1 MLKTMFLCPFLI
13 FLVFFMPSMS
23 LAQLTVANLWCENR
37 SNPVGIEDLH
47 PRLTWTLAGE
57 GRNQSQSAYE
67 IQVSKTKEFSGVKL
81 FWESG
86 KITSQESIHIP
97 YQGPALRTLGKYHWR
112 VRVWDENGTVSPWSQ
127 PAFWQN
133 GILEDDAW
141 KAQWIP
147 VGYEEPSSRP
157 AANMRHT
164 FSLSKPVKSATAII
178 TSQGLYHAF
187 LNGSKIGNDYLTP
200 GWTSYQKRLQ
210 YQVYDISEQLQEGE
224 NTLGATLGS
233 GWFRGNLV
241 WQSRND
247 FFGNELALLLQVV
260 VEFEDG
266 TIEIIGTD
274 ENWKSKESAIL
285 SSEIYHGET
294 VDGRKQSSD
303 WLKPNYDDSN
313 WDGVEIRD
321 FGYDHLV
328 ATDNEPVKKQEVIQP
343 IKIITTPEG
352 DKVLDFGQN
361 LVGFVTVDISGNRGD
376 SLILEHAEVL
386 DREGNFYTTNLRA
399 AKQRN
404 KYILS
409 GNRDHFEPQFTWQ
422 GFRYARI
429 GGNATAYSMDDFK
442 AVVLYSDMH
451 QTGEFSTSDTLLNQ
465 LQHNIQWGQK
475 GNFLDIP
482 TDCPQR
488 DERLGWTGDAQ
499 VFFRTAA
506 YNMNVNNF
514 FAKWMKDVAADQL
527 DNGAVP
533 HVIPNVLG
541 ESAAGSAGWADV
553 ATIIPWDMYLLYGDT
568 KILEQ
573 QYESMKA
580 WVDFMNAESKNNLWN
595 TGFHFGDWLFYRPDD
610 DTDGRSAIT
619 DKYLIAQCFFAH
631 STQLLINAAEV
642 LGKPDDQQQYS
653 QLLGDIKA
661 AFVKEYMTPNGR
673 LVSGSQTAYVLAL
686 HFDMLP
692 ASLRQQAA
700 DRLADNVRKYDY
712 HLTTGFLG
720 TPYLCHVLSRFG
732 YKDLAFTLLMQ
743 QTYPSWLYPVTQ
755 GATTIWER
763 WDGQKPDGTFQNPG
777 MNSFNHYAYGAI
789 GDWMY
794 RELAGINASEKPG
807 EVGYKKVILKPH
819 WYFEYQSEKI
829 SKQNNDK
836 LLSEVNASL
845 KTYYGTIVSHWQ
857 KALQGQYTYTVN
869 IPVNTS
875 AEIHLPTGHSEKN
888 IKENGTPL
896 SEAKDI
902 KIVETNKNTTVV
914 SLGSG
919 TYTFTIE

>member
-1 MLKTMFLCPFLI
+1 
-13 FLVFFMPSMS
+13 MPASS
-23 LAQLTVANLWCENR
+23 FAQLTVANLLCENR
-37 SNPVGIEDLH
+37 SNPVGIENLH
-47 PRLTWTLAGE
+47 PRFTWILAGE

-67 IQVSKTKEFSGVKL
+67 IQVSKSKDFSGDHL
-81 FWESG
+81 LWESG
-86 KITSQESIHIP
+86 KIVSQQSVHIP
-97 YQGPALRTLGKYHWR
+97 YQGPALQTLERYHWK

-133 GILEDDAW
+133 GMLEDDAW
-141 KAQWIP
+141 KAQWITI
-147 VGYEEPSSRP
+147 GYEEPSSRP

-164 FSLSKPVKSATAII
+164 FSLSKPVKKATAII

-187 LNGSKIGNDYLTP
+187 LNGAKIGNDYLTP

-210 YQVYDISEQLQEGE
+210 YQVYDVTGQLHKGP
-224 NTLGATLGS
+224 NTLAATLGN

-241 WQSRND
+241 WQGRNN

-266 TIEIIGTD
+266 TTDIIGTD
-274 ENWKSKESAIL
+274 ETWKSTKSAIL

-294 VDGRKQSSD
+294 VDARKQNPD
-303 WLKPNYDDSN
+303 WLTPNFDDSN
-313 WDGVEIRD
+313 WDGVETRD
-321 FGYDHLV
+321 YGYDHLV
-328 ATDNEPVKKQEVIQP
+328 ATDNEPVRKQEVIRP
-343 IKIITTPEG
+343 DNIITTPEG

-361 LVGFVTVDISGNRGD
+361 MVGFVTVDISGNSGD
-376 SLILEHAEVL
+376 SLILEHSEVL
-386 DREGNFYTTNLRA
+386 DRDGNFYTTNLRA

-404 KYILS
+404 QYILS
-409 GNRDHFEPQFTWQ
+409 GNQDHFEPHFTWQ
-422 GFRYARI
+422 GFRYVRI
-429 GGNATAYSMDDFK
+429 RGNVTGYSLDNFK
-442 AVVLYSDMH
+442 AIALYSDMG
-451 QTGEFSTSDTLLNQ
+451 QTGDFYTSDTLINQ

-506 YNMNVNNF
+506 FNMNVNSF
-514 FAKWMKDVAADQL
+514 FTKWMKDLAADQL

-541 ESAAGSAGWADV
+541 ENAAGSAGWADA

-568 KILEQ
+568 KILDQ
-573 QYESMKA
+573 QYESMRA
-580 WVDFMNAESKNNLWN
+580 WVDFIKAKSKNDLWN

-619 DKYLIAQCFFAH
+619 DKYLIAQCFYAH
-631 STQLLINAAEV
+631 STQLLVNAAEV
-642 LGKPDDQQQYS
+642 LEKPADQQLYS
-653 QLLGDIKA
+653 KLLSDIKA
-661 AFVKEYMTPNGR
+661 AFIKEYMTPNGR

-692 ASLRQQAA
+692 ESLRQQAA
-700 DRLADNVRKYDY
+700 DRLADNVRNYDD

-720 TPYLCHVLSRFG
+720 TPYLCHVLSRYG
-732 YKDLAFTLLMQ
+732 HKDLAFTLLMQ

-763 WDGQKPDGTFQNPG
+763 WDGQKPDGSFQNPG

-794 RELAGINASEKPG
+794 RELAGINSSEKPG
-807 EVGYKKVILKPH
+807 QVGYKKIILEPH
-819 WYFEYQSEKI
+819 WDLEYQSEKV
-829 SKQNNDK
+829 SKQNK
-836 LLSEVNASL
+836 GQLISEVKASL

-857 KALQGQYTYTVN
+857 KDPEGHYTYTIT

-875 AEIHLPTGHSEKN
+875 AEIHLPTEKVKESGHPLEKSN
-888 IKENGTPL
+888 
-896 SEAKDI
+896 DI
-902 KIVETNKNTTVV
+902 KVLKTNEKGMVV
-914 SLGSG
+914 TLGSG
-919 TYTFTIE
+919 SYTFSTE